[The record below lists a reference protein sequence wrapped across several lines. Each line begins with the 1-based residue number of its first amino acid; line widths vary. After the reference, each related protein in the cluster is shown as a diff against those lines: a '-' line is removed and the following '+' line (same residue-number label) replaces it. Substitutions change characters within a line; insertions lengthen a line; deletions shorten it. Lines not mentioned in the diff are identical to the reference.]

1 VSTHT
6 IVRAAGGVVLR
17 ATSAGPEVLVVH
29 RPRYDDWSLPKG
41 KLGSG
46 ERYREGALR
55 EVWEETGLRC
65 RPGPQVGSA
74 RYRDAKGRDKR
85 VRYWVMR
92 IEDGV
97 AFKPSH
103 EVDEI
108 RWMRLERACSILS
121 YEHDRRVVE
130 AAGALC
136 TPLYLVRHA
145 KAGSRAQWVGD
156 DHDRPL
162 TGKGHRQAS
171 GLVATMAGRPVG
183 RIVSSP
189 SLRCVQTVEPLAAD
203 RALEIERVSW
213 LGEGTPTRTALARV
227 GAQPGPAVLCSHGDV
242 IPAVVGALLD
252 EGVPSQG
259 PVAWK
264 KGATW
269 VVERPAGFPAAVW
282 YEPPPRDRAIPAQG
296 AAR

>member
-1 VSTHT
+1 
-6 IVRAAGGVVLR
+6 VLR
-17 ATSAGPEVLVVH
+17 PTSSGPEVLVVH

-46 ERYREGALR
+46 ERHREGAIR

-65 RPGPQVGSA
+65 RLGSEVGSA

-85 VRYWVMR
+85 VRYWVMHV
-92 IEDGV
+92 EEGA
-97 AFKPSH
+97 AFEPTD

-108 RWMRLERACSILS
+108 RWVRPERARSILS
-121 YEHDRRVVE
+121 HEHDRRVVE

-145 KAGSRAQWVGD
+145 KAGSRAQWRGD
-156 DHDRPL
+156 DNDRPL
-162 TGKGHRQAS
+162 TGKGRRQAS
-171 GLVATMAGRPVG
+171 GLVATMAGRPVE

-189 SLRCVQTVEPLAAD
+189 SLRCVQTMEPLAAD
-203 RALEIERVSW
+203 RELEIERASW
-213 LGEGTPTRTALARV
+213 LGEGASTRTALARAL
-227 GAQPGPAVLCSHGDV
+227 AQPGPAVLCSHGDV

-252 EGVPSQG
+252 EGVPSEG

-282 YEPPPRDRAIPAQG
+282 YEPPPRDRATPVEAD
-296 AAR
+296 R